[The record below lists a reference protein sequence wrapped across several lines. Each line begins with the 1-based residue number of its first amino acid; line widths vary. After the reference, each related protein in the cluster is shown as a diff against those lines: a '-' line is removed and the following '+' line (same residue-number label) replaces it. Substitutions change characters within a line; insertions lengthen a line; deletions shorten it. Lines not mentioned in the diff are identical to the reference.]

1 VLTMMIVCLGI
12 QNDIHNVCLGIQNDM
27 MNVCLGTA
35 RASFPMILVRENP

>member
-1 VLTMMIVCLGI
+1 MNVCLGI